1 MQKNQRKNQQTNE
14 QEKEIRRNGGNREET
29 ESSSRS
35 WKEIVDEKLQRLHSL
50 QFGAEEALEN
60 GDGETSLMLNLCLL
74 GFLEIHKSIS
84 ASLIHIEKP
93 SFPKYNCNCKVKY
106 CNIWVSFLW
115 FQANRTLGKT
125 E

>member
-1 MQKNQRKNQQTNE
+1 MQNQRKNQQTNE

-74 GFLEIHKSIS
+74 GFLESQCSTAEDRILASPIIHQTKQRIDACRDKIS
-84 ASLIHIEKP
+84 
-93 SFPKYNCNCKVKY
+93 
-106 CNIWVSFLW
+106 VSVD
-115 FQANRTLGKT
+115 R
-125 E
+125 